1 MILGLSAFYHDSA
14 AALVID
20 GQIIASAQEER
31 FSRKKNDD
39 SFPTAAINYCLN
51 EAGVGPAQID
61 AVVFYEKPFLKF
73 ERLLETYLAFAPGG
87 FKSFSRAMPI
97 WLKTK
102 TIPKALLDFQFK
114 KNISPKINWKK
125 KDYFSANITC
135 RMRLVHFSLHLL
147 KRLRSSQL
155 MAWVNGQQL
164 QSRLAVAHL

>member
-73 ERLLETYLAFAPGG
+73 ERLLETYLAFARR
-87 FKSFSRAMPI
+87 F
-97 WLKTK
+97 
-102 TIPKALLDFQFK
+102 
-114 KNISPKINWKK
+114 
-125 KDYFSANITC
+125 
-135 RMRLVHFSLHLL
+135 
-147 KRLRSSQL
+147 
-155 MAWVNGQQL
+155 
-164 QSRLAVAHL
+164 